1 MRSTKIKTEQKGF
14 VVIVVLCMVIMLSVL
29 LLGFNYESR
38 SNLRIVDDFRK
49 SQKALNCAKAGLNIA
64 IAAAKDTPDIHND
77 KSLLNL
83 FSGEDTFAV
92 GQGTC
97 SITISEE
104 SGKLNVN
111 HLKDKNGNMDRT
123 RIEQLLRLIDLLS
136 QKEAGHSD
144 IGYGFVPSIIDWTD
158 SDDQVECLTFIKND
172 NLGAES
178 SYYSQLKS
186 PYRCPN
192 KSLETTEELLL
203 VKGITPQIFDCI
215 RDHLTVY
222 GDGKI
227 NINCA
232 PKLVLESLSENMET
246 ALAQLIIDRRKFKPF
261 ESIAELRDMPAM
273 ADGLY
278 QAISKVTTV
287 EPTDQYYHVT
297 SRGDVGNLSRTVT
310 AILGRSTETKN
321 IDVILYKEVSGSA
334 VTAFAEQE
342 TQRR

>member
-1 MRSTKIKTEQKGF
+1 MRPKKKKREQGGF
-14 VVIVVLCMVIMLSVL
+14 IVVVVLCMVIMLSVL

-38 SNLRIVDDFRK
+38 SNLHTVDDFRK
-49 SQKALNCAKAGLNIA
+49 SQQALNCAKAGLNIA

-92 GQGTC
+92 DEGKC

-111 HLKDKNGNMDRT
+111 HLKDENGNMDRT

-136 QKEAGHSD
+136 QKEADHSD

-158 SDDQVECLTFIKND
+158 SDDQVEYLPFIKID

-178 SYYSQLKS
+178 SYYSQLKP
-186 PYRCPN
+186 PYRCRN

-203 VKGITPQIFDCI
+203 VKGVTPQIFDCI
-215 RDHLTVY
+215 RDYLTVY

-227 NINCA
+227 NVNCA
-232 PKLVLESLSENMET
+232 PKLVLESLSENIDA
-246 ALAQLIIDRRKFKPF
+246 ALAQLIIDRRKLKLF
-261 ESIAELRDMPAM
+261 ESIAELRDMPGM
-273 ADGLY
+273 TDGLY
-278 QAISKVTTV
+278 QAINKVTTV

-297 SRGDVGNLSRTVT
+297 SRGEVGSLGCTVT
-310 AILGRSTETKN
+310 AILRRNTETKN
-321 IDVILYKEVSGSA
+321 IDVILYKEL
-334 VTAFAEQE
+334 
-342 TQRR
+342 

>member
-1 MRSTKIKTEQKGF
+1 MRPKKIKIEQKGF

-38 SNLRIVDDFRK
+38 SNLRTVDDFRK
-49 SQKALNCAKAGLNIA
+49 SELALNCARAGLNIA

-92 GQGTC
+92 DEGKC

-111 HLKDKNGNMDRT
+111 HLKDENGNLNRT

-144 IGYGFVPSIIDWTD
+144 IGYGLVPSIIDWTD

-178 SYYSQLKS
+178 SYYSQLKP
-186 PYRCPN
+186 PYRCRN

-203 VKGITPQIFDCI
+203 VKGITPQIFDRI
-215 RDHLTVY
+215 RDYLTVY

-227 NINCA
+227 NVNCA
-232 PKLVLESLSENMET
+232 PKLVLESLSENMDA

-261 ESIAELRDMPAM
+261 ESIAELRDMPGM
-273 ADGLY
+273 TDGLY

-297 SRGDVGNLSRTVT
+297 SQGEASSLGRTVT
-310 AILGRSTETKN
+310 AILRRNTETKN
-321 IDVILYKEVSGSA
+321 IDVILYKEL
-334 VTAFAEQE
+334 
-342 TQRR
+342 

>member
-1 MRSTKIKTEQKGF
+1 MRPKKIKREQGGF
-14 VVIVVLCMVIMLSVL
+14 IVVVVLCMVIMLSVL

-38 SNLRIVDDFRK
+38 SNLHTVDDFRK
-49 SQKALNCAKAGLNIA
+49 SQQALNCAKAGLNIA

-92 GQGTC
+92 DEGKC

-111 HLKDKNGNMDRT
+111 HLKDENGNMDRT

-158 SDDQVECLTFIKND
+158 SDDQVECLPFIKND
-172 NLGAES
+172 NMGAES
-178 SYYSQLKS
+178 SYYSQLKP
-186 PYRCPN
+186 PYRCRN

-203 VKGITPQIFDCI
+203 VKGITPQIFDRIC
-215 RDHLTVY
+215 DYLTVY

-227 NINCA
+227 NVNCA
-232 PKLVLESLSENMET
+232 PKLILESLSENMDPT
-246 ALAQLIIDRRKFKPF
+246 LAQLIIDRRNFKPF
-261 ESIAELRDMPAM
+261 ESIAELRDMPGM
-273 ADGLY
+273 TDGLY
-278 QAISKVTTV
+278 RAINKVTTV
-287 EPTDQYYHVT
+287 KTTDQYYHVT
-297 SRGDVGNLSRTVT
+297 SRGDVGSLGRTVT
-310 AILGRSTETKN
+310 AILRRNTEIKN
-321 IDVILYKEVSGSA
+321 IDVILYKEL
-334 VTAFAEQE
+334 
-342 TQRR
+342 

>member
-1 MRSTKIKTEQKGF
+1 MRPKKIKREQGGF
-14 VVIVVLCMVIMLSVL
+14 IVVVVLCMVIMLSVL

-38 SNLRIVDDFRK
+38 SNLHTVDDFRK
-49 SQKALNCAKAGLNIA
+49 SQQALNCAKAGLNIA

-92 GQGTC
+92 DEGKC

-111 HLKDKNGNMDRT
+111 HLKDENGNMDRT

-158 SDDQVECLTFIKND
+158 SDDQVECLPFIKND

-178 SYYSQLKS
+178 SYYSQLKP
-186 PYRCPN
+186 PYRCRN

-203 VKGITPQIFDCI
+203 VKGITPQIFDRI
-215 RDHLTVY
+215 RDYLTVY

-227 NINCA
+227 NVNCA
-232 PKLVLESLSENMET
+232 PKLVLESLSENMDPT
-246 ALAQLIIDRRKFKPF
+246 LAQLIIDWRKFKPF
-261 ESIAELRDMPAM
+261 ESIAGLRDMPGM
-273 ADGLY
+273 TDGLY
-278 QAISKVTTV
+278 QAINKVTTV

-297 SRGDVGNLSRTVT
+297 SRGDVGSLDRTVT
-310 AILGRSTETKN
+310 AILRRNAETKN
-321 IDVILYKEVSGSA
+321 IDVILYKEL
-334 VTAFAEQE
+334 
-342 TQRR
+342 